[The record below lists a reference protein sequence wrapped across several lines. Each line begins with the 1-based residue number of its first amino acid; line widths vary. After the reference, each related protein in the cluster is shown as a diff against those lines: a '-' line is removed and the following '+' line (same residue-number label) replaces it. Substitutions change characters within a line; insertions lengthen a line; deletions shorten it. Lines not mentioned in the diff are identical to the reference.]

1 MPQPLFSIIIP
12 MYKVAD
18 HVTRCIESL
27 QNQDIDKNQYEIIC
41 INDGSPDNCQE
52 VVENLQKKYSNIV
65 LINQVNQGVS
75 MARNNGIA
83 IAKAKYILPIDP
95 DDYVVPNSLGR
106 IANLVQTN
114 NYQVLYLGFEIFDAN
129 QKSIWKTNYTKQENK
144 IFSGV
149 EGYFEARGFEVK
161 DPDRSCAIVYDKQL
175 LNDYKIDY
183 PKNVPYL
190 EDVLFLAKV
199 FTVAKSVG
207 FDNQIFY
214 QRTTRKGSATNSKLF
229 FSEKA
234 INGFIL
240 AINDI
245 KNFAANNKLTT
256 VQQQL
261 VNHVIAKFFLLS
273 ITPSASSFKFKEYF
287 KIINILK
294 QEGINN
300 IKTDGLRLPY
310 AKHIKAFKFSKLFFP
325 FYFKVYIKYQAIKN
339 E

>member
-106 IANLVQTN
+106 IAKLVQTN

-144 IFSGV
+144 TFSGV

-161 DPDRSCAIVYDKQL
+161 DPDRSWAIVYDKQL

-190 EDVLFLAKV
+190 EDGLFLAKV
-199 FTVAKSVG
+199 FTVATSVG

-245 KNFAANNKLTT
+245 KNFAANNNLVRT
-256 VQQQL
+256 QEQL
-261 VNHVIAKFFLLS
+261 VNHVVAKFVLLPMS
-273 ITPSASSFKFKEYF
+273 PFINKLDFFGYL
-287 KIINILK
+287 KIIRLLNSNGVNKI
-294 QEGINN
+294 EA
-300 IKTDGLRLPY
+300 DGVRQPY
-310 AKHIKAFKFSKLFFP
+310 
-325 FYFKVYIKYQAIKN
+325 
-339 E
+339 

>member
-106 IANLVQTN
+106 IAKLVQTN

-144 IFSGV
+144 TFSGV

-161 DPDRSCAIVYDKQL
+161 DPDRSWAIVYDKQL
-175 LNDYKIDY
+175 LNDYKIVY

-190 EDVLFLAKV
+190 EDGLFLAKV
-199 FTVAKSVG
+199 FTVATSVG

-245 KNFAANNKLTT
+245 KNFAANNNLVRT
-256 VQQQL
+256 QQQL
-261 VNHVIAKFFLLS
+261 VNHVVAKFVLLPMS
-273 ITPSASSFKFKEYF
+273 PFINKLDFFGYL
-287 KIINILK
+287 KIIRLLK
-294 QEGINN
+294 SNGVNKIEADGVRQPYKKLSFSFNFNKVWFFINY
-300 IKTDGLRLPY
+300 IY
-310 AKHIKAFKFSKLFFP
+310 FIKFSKS
-325 FYFKVYIKYQAIKN
+325 
-339 E
+339 

>member
-1 MPQPLFSIIIP
+1 MSQPLFSIIIP

-144 IFSGV
+144 TFSGV

-161 DPDRSCAIVYDKQL
+161 DPDRSWAIVYDKQL

-190 EDVLFLAKV
+190 EDGLFLAKV
-199 FTVAKSVG
+199 FTVATSVG

-245 KNFAANNKLTT
+245 KNFAANNNLAVT
-256 VQQQL
+256 QQQL
-261 VNHVIAKFFLLS
+261 VNHVVAKFVLLPMS
-273 ITPSASSFKFKEYF
+273 PFINKLDFFGYL
-287 KIINILK
+287 KIIRLLRSNGVNKI
-294 QEGINN
+294 EE
-300 IKTDGLRLPY
+300 DGVRQPY
-310 AKHIKAFKFSKLFFP
+310 KKLSFSFNFNKVWFFIYYIYFIKFSKS
-325 FYFKVYIKYQAIKN
+325 
-339 E
+339 

>member
-1 MPQPLFSIIIP
+1 MGQPLFSIIIP

-144 IFSGV
+144 TFSGV

-161 DPDRSCAIVYDKQL
+161 DPDRSWAIVYDKQL

-190 EDVLFLAKV
+190 EDGLF
-199 FTVAKSVG
+199 
-207 FDNQIFY
+207 
-214 QRTTRKGSATNSKLF
+214 
-229 FSEKA
+229 
-234 INGFIL
+234 
-240 AINDI
+240 
-245 KNFAANNKLTT
+245 
-256 VQQQL
+256 
-261 VNHVIAKFFLLS
+261 
-273 ITPSASSFKFKEYF
+273 
-287 KIINILK
+287 
-294 QEGINN
+294 
-300 IKTDGLRLPY
+300 
-310 AKHIKAFKFSKLFFP
+310 
-325 FYFKVYIKYQAIKN
+325 
-339 E
+339 

>member
-1 MPQPLFSIIIP
+1 MSQPLFSIIIP

-144 IFSGV
+144 TFNGV
-149 EGYFEARGFEVK
+149 EGYFEARGLNVK
-161 DPDRSCAIVYDKQL
+161 DPDRSWAIVYDKQL

-190 EDVLFLAKV
+190 EDGLFLAKV
-199 FTVAKSVG
+199 FTVATSVG

-245 KNFAANNKLTT
+245 KNFAANNNLVAT
-256 VQQQL
+256 QQQL
-261 VNHVIAKFFLLS
+261 VNHVVAKFVLLPMS
-273 ITPSASSFKFKEYF
+273 PFINKLDFIGYL
-287 KIINILK
+287 KIIRLLK
-294 QEGINN
+294 SNGVNKIEA
-300 IKTDGLRLPY
+300 DGVRQPY
-310 AKHIKAFKFSKLFFP
+310 KKLSFSFNFNKVWFFIYYIYFIKFSKS
-325 FYFKVYIKYQAIKN
+325 
-339 E
+339 

>member
-1 MPQPLFSIIIP
+1 MSQPLFSIIIP

-144 IFSGV
+144 TFSGV

-161 DPDRSCAIVYDKQL
+161 DPDRSWAIVYDKQL

-190 EDVLFLAKV
+190 EDGLFLAKV
-199 FTVAKSVG
+199 FTVATSVG

-245 KNFAANNKLTT
+245 KNFAANNNLAVT
-256 VQQQL
+256 QQQL
-261 VNHVIAKFFLLS
+261 VNHVVAKFVLLPMS
-273 ITPSASSFKFKEYF
+273 PFINKLDFFGYL
-287 KIINILK
+287 KIIRLLRSNGVNKI
-294 QEGINN
+294 EE
-300 IKTDGLRLPY
+300 DGVRQPY
-310 AKHIKAFKFSKLFFP
+310 KKLSFSFNFNKVWFFIYYI
-325 FYFKVYIKYQAIKN
+325 YFIKYSKS
-339 E
+339 

>member
-106 IANLVQTN
+106 IAKLVQTN

-144 IFSGV
+144 TFSGV

-161 DPDRSCAIVYDKQL
+161 DPDRSWAIVYDKQL

-190 EDVLFLAKV
+190 EDGLFLAKV
-199 FTVAKSVG
+199 FTVATSVG

-245 KNFAANNKLTT
+245 KNFAANNNLVGT
-256 VQQQL
+256 QQQL
-261 VNHVIAKFFLLS
+261 VNHVVAKFVLLPMS
-273 ITPSASSFKFKEYF
+273 PFINKLDFFGYL
-287 KIINILK
+287 KIIRLLK
-294 QEGINN
+294 SNGVNKIEADGVRQPYKKLSFSFNFNKVWFFINY
-300 IKTDGLRLPY
+300 IY
-310 AKHIKAFKFSKLFFP
+310 FIKFSKS
-325 FYFKVYIKYQAIKN
+325 
-339 E
+339 

>member
-1 MPQPLFSIIIP
+1 MSQPLFSIIIP

-41 INDGSPDNCQE
+41 INDGSPDNCQA

-144 IFSGV
+144 TFSGV

-161 DPDRSCAIVYDKQL
+161 DPDRSWAIVYDKQL

-190 EDVLFLAKV
+190 EDGLFLAKV
-199 FTVAKSVG
+199 FTVTTSVG

-245 KNFAANNKLTT
+245 KNFATNNNLAVT
-256 VQQQL
+256 QQQL
-261 VNHVIAKFFLLS
+261 VNHVVAKFVLLPMS
-273 ITPSASSFKFKEYF
+273 PFINKLDFFGYL
-287 KIINILK
+287 KIIRLLK
-294 QEGINN
+294 SNGVNKIEE
-300 IKTDGLRLPY
+300 DGVRQPY
-310 AKHIKAFKFSKLFFP
+310 KKLSFSFNFNKVWFFIYYI
-325 FYFKVYIKYQAIKN
+325 YFIKYSKS
-339 E
+339 

>member
-1 MPQPLFSIIIP
+1 MSQPLFSIIIP

-144 IFSGV
+144 TFSGV

-161 DPDRSCAIVYDKQL
+161 DPDRSWAIVYDKQL

-190 EDVLFLAKV
+190 EDGLFLAKV
-199 FTVAKSVG
+199 FTVATSVG

-245 KNFAANNKLTT
+245 KNFAANNNLALT
-256 VQQQL
+256 QQQL
-261 VNHVIAKFFLLS
+261 VNHVVAKFVLLPMS
-273 ITPSASSFKFKEYF
+273 PFINKLDFFGYL
-287 KIINILK
+287 KIIRLLK
-294 QEGINN
+294 SNGVNKIEE
-300 IKTDGLRLPY
+300 DGVRQPY
-310 AKHIKAFKFSKLFFP
+310 KKLSFSFNFNKVWFFIYYI
-325 FYFKVYIKYQAIKN
+325 YFIKYSKS
-339 E
+339 

>member
-106 IANLVQTN
+106 IASLVQTN
-114 NYQVLYLGFEIFDAN
+114 NYQVFYLGFEIFDAN

-144 IFSGV
+144 TFSGV

-190 EDVLFLAKV
+190 EDGLFLAKV
-199 FTVAKSVG
+199 FTVATSVG

-245 KNFAANNKLTT
+245 KNFAANNNLVRT
-256 VQQQL
+256 QQQL
-261 VNHVIAKFFLLS
+261 VNHVVAKFVLLPMS
-273 ITPSASSFKFKEYF
+273 PFINKLDFFGYL
-287 KIINILK
+287 KIIRLLRSNGVNKI
-294 QEGINN
+294 EA
-300 IKTDGLRLPY
+300 DGVRQPY
-310 AKHIKAFKFSKLFFP
+310 KKLSFSFNFNKVWFFIYYIYFIKFSKS
-325 FYFKVYIKYQAIKN
+325 
-339 E
+339 

>member
-1 MPQPLFSIIIP
+1 MSQPLFSIIIP

-41 INDGSPDNCQE
+41 INDGSPDNCQA

-95 DDYVVPNSLGR
+95 DDYVVPNNLGR

-144 IFSGV
+144 TFSGV

-161 DPDRSCAIVYDKQL
+161 DPDRSWAIVYDKQL

-190 EDVLFLAKV
+190 EDGLFLAKV
-199 FTVAKSVG
+199 FTVATSVG

-245 KNFAANNKLTT
+245 KNFAANNNLAVT
-256 VQQQL
+256 QQQL
-261 VNHVIAKFFLLS
+261 VNHVVAKFVLLPMS
-273 ITPSASSFKFKEYF
+273 PFINKLDFFGYL
-287 KIINILK
+287 KIIRLLRSNGVNKI
-294 QEGINN
+294 EE
-300 IKTDGLRLPY
+300 DGVRQPY
-310 AKHIKAFKFSKLFFP
+310 KKLSFSFNFNKVWFFIYYI
-325 FYFKVYIKYQAIKN
+325 YFIKYSKS
-339 E
+339 

>member
-106 IANLVQTN
+106 IAKLVQTN

-144 IFSGV
+144 TFNGV
-149 EGYFEARGFEVK
+149 EGYFEARGLNVK
-161 DPDRSCAIVYDKQL
+161 DPDRSWAIVYEKQL

-190 EDVLFLAKV
+190 EDGLFLAKV
-199 FTVAKSVG
+199 FTVATRVG

-245 KNFAANNKLTT
+245 KNFAANNNLVGT
-256 VQQQL
+256 QQQL
-261 VNHVIAKFFLLS
+261 VNHVVAKFVLLPMS
-273 ITPSASSFKFKEYF
+273 PFINKLDFFGYL
-287 KIINILK
+287 KIIRLLK
-294 QEGINN
+294 SNGVNKIEADGVRQPYKKLSFSFNFNKVWFFINY
-300 IKTDGLRLPY
+300 IY
-310 AKHIKAFKFSKLFFP
+310 FIKFSKS
-325 FYFKVYIKYQAIKN
+325 
-339 E
+339 